1 MESNKKTPR
10 FYLAFSLIFLIGIY
24 MLLSLSGITKSIT
37 NQEAENYRCFSD
49 FLTKASPSPLDT
61 NKTLVQTIYFYLL
74 SFWSNFFGASLITY
88 RSFSFFCGGLIILS
102 LFFFFRNKFTLKTT
116 TLILSV
122 LTFNPFFI
130 QISQQFTSYT
140 AQILIAFL
148 LLFCT
153 LRIFKIFFK
162 KELISKKETLFSV
175 KSPIIFLSMV
185 ISILILVMSSTFQSL
200 APEKSVRKIITA
212 IYQTK
217 THKTDPGEQGGVT
230 FLVFDQDYSLAT
242 YVENQLIAKELH
254 ETPLRLQWHEHLDQF
269 IPSGEVADFWQ
280 IKYKGQSTSPAFKD
294 LKNFRETDQITLE
307 DYSAIHFQKIKS
319 N

>member
-10 FYLAFSLIFLIGIY
+10 FYLALSLIFLIGVY
-24 MLLSLSGITKSIT
+24 MLLSLSGVAKSIT

-116 TLILSV
+116 TLILSI

-153 LRIFKIFFK
+153 LQIFKIFFK
-162 KELISKKETLFSV
+162 KELLPKKDTILLV
-175 KSPIIFLSMV
+175 KSPIMFLSMV
-185 ISILILVMSSTFQSL
+185 IFILILIMSSTFQSL

-217 THKTDPGEQGGVT
+217 IHKTDPGEQGGVT
-230 FLVFDQDYSLAT
+230 FLVFDQDYSLVT

-254 ETPLRLQWHEHLDQF
+254 ETPLRLQWREHLE
-269 IPSGEVADFWQ
+269 SGEVADFWQ

-294 LKNFRETDQITLE
+294 LKNFQETDQITLE
-307 DYSAIHFQKIKS
+307 DYSATHFQKIKS

>member
-1 MESNKKTPR
+1 M
-10 FYLAFSLIFLIGIY
+10 
-24 MLLSLSGITKSIT
+24 
-37 NQEAENYRCFSD
+37 
-49 FLTKASPSPLDT
+49 
-61 NKTLVQTIYFYLL
+61 
-74 SFWSNFFGASLITY
+74 
-88 RSFSFFCGGLIILS
+88 S

-116 TLILSV
+116 TLILSI

-148 LLFCT
+148 LLSCT
-153 LRIFKIFFK
+153 LQIFKIFFK
-162 KELISKKETLFSV
+162 KELLSKKDTILSV
-175 KSPIIFLSMV
+175 KSPIMFLSMV
-185 ISILILVMSSTFQSL
+185 IFILVLVMSSTFQSL

-217 THKTDPGEQGGVT
+217 THKTDPSEQDGAT

-254 ETPLRLQWHEHLDQF
+254 ETPLRLQWHEYLDQF

-280 IKYKGQSTSPAFKD
+280 IKYKDQSVSPVFKD

-307 DYSAIHFQKIKS
+307 DYSAVRFQKVKS

>member
-10 FYLAFSLIFLIGIY
+10 FYLALSLIFLIGVY
-24 MLLSLSGITKSIT
+24 MLLSLSGVAKSIT

-116 TLILSV
+116 TLILSI

-130 QISQQFTSYT
+130 QISQRFTSYT

-153 LRIFKIFFK
+153 LQIFKIFFK
-162 KELISKKETLFSV
+162 KELLPKKDTILLV
-175 KSPIIFLSMV
+175 KSPIMFLSMV
-185 ISILILVMSSTFQSL
+185 IFILILIMSSTFQSL

-217 THKTDPGEQGGVT
+217 IHKTDPGEQGGVT
-230 FLVFDQDYSLAT
+230 FLVFDQDYSLVT

-254 ETPLRLQWHEHLDQF
+254 ETPLRLQWREHLE
-269 IPSGEVADFWQ
+269 SGEVADFWQ

-294 LKNFRETDQITLE
+294 LKNFQETDQITLE
-307 DYSAIHFQKIKS
+307 DYSATHFQKIKS

>member
-1 MESNKKTPR
+1 
-10 FYLAFSLIFLIGIY
+10 

-37 NQEAENYRCFSD
+37 NQEAENYRYFSD

-61 NKTLVQTIYFYLL
+61 NTTLVQTIYFYLL

-102 LFFFFRNKFTLKTT
+102 LFFFFRNKFTLKIT
-116 TLILSV
+116 TLILSI

-130 QISQQFTSYT
+130 QISQQFIPYT

-153 LRIFKIFFK
+153 LQIFKIFFN
-162 KELISKKETLFSV
+162 KELIPKRETLFSV
-175 KSPIIFLSMV
+175 KSPSMLLCMSIF
-185 ISILILVMSSTFQSL
+185 ILVLIISSTFQSL
-200 APEKSVRKIITA
+200 APEKNIRKIITA
-212 IYQTK
+212 IYQMK

-280 IKYKGQSTSPAFKD
+280 IKYKDQSISPVFKD

-307 DYSAIHFQKIKS
+307 DYSAVRFQKVKP

>member
-24 MLLSLSGITKSIT
+24 MSLSLSGITKSIT

-61 NKTLVQTIYFYLL
+61 NKTLVQTIYFFLL

-116 TLILSV
+116 ILILSV

-130 QISQQFTSYT
+130 QISQQFIPYT

-148 LLFCT
+148 
-153 LRIFKIFFK
+153 
-162 KELISKKETLFSV
+162 
-175 KSPIIFLSMV
+175 
-185 ISILILVMSSTFQSL
+185 
-200 APEKSVRKIITA
+200 
-212 IYQTK
+212 
-217 THKTDPGEQGGVT
+217 
-230 FLVFDQDYSLAT
+230 
-242 YVENQLIAKELH
+242 
-254 ETPLRLQWHEHLDQF
+254 
-269 IPSGEVADFWQ
+269 
-280 IKYKGQSTSPAFKD
+280 
-294 LKNFRETDQITLE
+294 
-307 DYSAIHFQKIKS
+307 
-319 N
+319 